1 LLGATLSFVG
11 VLPPT
16 WPHANLVDII
26 GDADADRYGRALEVL
41 LGAAEA
47 DAILVMNCATAPTS
61 NTRIAEAVLELMQQ
75 HRAPER
81 RLKAVFVAWL
91 GDAASQEGASALR
104 MRSPVCYPLRG
115 DQWYHAACTAWE
127 GATRADADASVA
139 ASSSMLRPAAPQGGD
154 AHGAGPFPEDCDLA
168 GITAKGRYVLPHPF
182 ECCDLV
188 EEA

>member
-91 GDAASQEGASALR
+91 GDAASQEARVRFANAIASLLPPPR
-104 MRSPVCYPLRG
+104 RSMVSCSLYGMGGRNTSGRG
-115 DQWYHAACTAWE
+115 RQRRCLEFD
-127 GATRADADASVA
+127 
-139 ASSSMLRPAAPQGGD
+139 AAPGGTT
-154 AHGAGPFPEDCDLA
+154 GWRCSWRRPIPRRL
-168 GITAKGRYVLPHPF
+168 
-182 ECCDLV
+182 
-188 EEA
+188 